1 MLDIAWRTFAAG
13 FHEVGAL
20 LDAAQRAP
28 VLPSGGRVVSE
39 QQVYVRAAIVLLAAY
54 LEGFFRA
61 LPDEFADAIGNSW
74 DSQTAGVRRY
84 VALQA
89 TKRLT
94 QTLREARANRCKD
107 AASVDRVRRSVVG
120 TARWFKR
127 PHQLA
132 YSGFRSRLS
141 GFYRQ
146 KGAGA
151 IEALLRDFHRDG
163 TSYFNWIAAKG
174 LDRSRFWTVVEGLI
188 QARNEIAHGN
198 ATLSLT
204 LGDARQYVAVCV
216 VLVRQVRAY
225 LS

>member
-1 MLDIAWRTFAAG
+1 MLDLAWRTFAAG
-13 FHEVGAL
+13 FYEVSAL
-20 LDAAQRAP
+20 LDAAQQAP
-28 VLPSGGRVVSE
+28 VLPSGGRIVSE
-39 QQVYVRAAIVLLAAY
+39 QQVYVRAGIVLLAAH

-61 LPDEFADAIGNSW
+61 LPDEFTDAIGHDW
-74 DSQTAGVRRY
+74 DPQTPGVRRY

-89 TKRLT
+89 IKRLT
-94 QTLREARANRCKD
+94 LMIREARSNSCKD
-107 AASVDRVRRSVVG
+107 AASVDKVRRSVVG

-127 PHQLA
+127 PDLVA
-132 YSGFRSRLS
+132 SSAFRSRLR

-151 IEALLRDFHRDG
+151 IDELLRNFHSAG
-163 TSYFNWIAAKG
+163 TSYFKWIAAKG
-174 LDRSRFWTVVEGLI
+174 LDRSRFWTVVEGLV

-204 LGDARQYVAVCV
+204 LGDARRYVAVCV
-216 VLVRQVRAY
+216 VLVRQVRAF